1 MMAPTATDRTL
12 AHEPRHAEVHRTA
25 VNTVTAMTAT
35 RVALPI
41 PAPVSPRLLH
51 TRWMRS
57 VRPNQWSKAALVAA
71 APLAAAQFRVALLGQ
86 LLVAVIVTCVAA
98 SGAYLLN
105 DTRDAATDRLHPTKR
120 LRPIA
125 AGEIDRRAALIA
137 AMALLTAAPSVAFVL
152 SGRTTALAV
161 AGYEVLSVGYSFATK
176 RIPVLDVV
184 SIAAGFVL
192 RVLIGAA
199 ATKTVVSMWLVLA
212 VSAGAFMVA
221 TGKRR
226 GEVAELGAQASAH
239 RTTLGFYRPPVTRM
253 LLAGSAATLFASLV
267 GWVEIG
273 HGGPRLAEPWAGL
286 LLIPLLLTIGR
297 YVSLAYRGLAAAPE
311 LLIGDRRLRALA
323 ASSIVLY
330 LIGSIFS

>member
-1 MMAPTATDRTL
+1 MAPVATDGML
-12 AHEPRHAEVHRTA
+12 AFEPRPAEGHR
-25 VNTVTAMTAT
+25 
-35 RVALPI
+35 
-41 PAPVSPRLLH
+41 PAPPATTAIGPARRIAPASSVQRLLR

-57 VRPNQWSKAALVAA
+57 VRPNQWCKAALVAA
-71 APLAAAQFRVALLGQ
+71 APLAAAQFRVALIGQ
-86 LLVAVIVTCVAA
+86 LLVAVLVTCLAA

-105 DTRDAATDRLHPTKR
+105 DTRDVGTDRLHPTKR

-125 AGEIDRRAALIA
+125 AGEIDHRAALFA
-137 AMALLTAAPSVAFVL
+137 AMSLLTAAPIVAFVL

-161 AGYEVLSVGYSFATK
+161 GGYELLSVGYSFAIK

-199 ATKTVVSMWLVLA
+199 ATKIAMSTWLALA

-226 GEVAELGAQASAH
+226 GEVAELGEDATAH
-239 RTTLGFYRPPVTRM
+239 RQTLSFYRPPVTRM
-253 LLAGSAATLFASLV
+253 LLAGSAATLFVSLV

-286 LLIPLLLTIGR
+286 LLVPLLLTIGR
-297 YVSLAYRGLAAAPE
+297 YVSLAHRGLAAAPE
-311 LLIGDRRLRALA
+311 LLIRDRRLLALA
-323 ASSIVLY
+323 ACSIVFY